1 MSIEIGRRDKI
12 NLRIRIEEKMSR
24 EIKEKMMK
32 SYVGH
37 PSSESLNYY
46 CIFHRAICEGESNL

>member
-32 SYVGH
+32 VQNSKHQSMTQMPNLAPAY
-37 PSSESLNYY
+37 
-46 CIFHRAICEGESNL
+46 FHK